1 MEGNIWIA
9 WVAEKHKENTNLI
22 SPFLLCLFF
31 TAAAVHRSHVCGIC
45 TGDGSDLPHD
55 TCRREALSDWH
66 YLHLA
71 QDTHPGNKQK
81 VSSRPRGE
89 VPSWLP
95 GLGRYH
101 IVLSRALTK
110 QCSSFSSQISAI
122 LYPVP
127 DVLSQLPSPTWFMFV
142 ILSIKKLVIKMK
154 PSFPILLPA
163 ITLLHLPI
171 PRPLLFFL
179 KTH

>member
-1 MEGNIWIA
+1 M
-9 WVAEKHKENTNLI
+9 
-22 SPFLLCLFF
+22 
-31 TAAAVHRSHVCGIC
+31 CGIC
-45 TGDGSDLPHD
+45 TEEGSDLPHD
-55 TCRREALSDWH
+55 TCRRETLSAWH
-66 YLHLA
+66 NLHLA

-81 VSSRPRGE
+81 VSLRQRGE

-101 IVLSRALTK
+101 RVLSNALTK

-122 LYPVP
+122 LYTVP

-163 ITLLHLPI
+163 IALLHLPI
-171 PRPLLFFL
+171 PRPLLVFKRLISMWSCLCQDTPVPSAPFQDDQSHPDCCLPHL
-179 KTH
+179 KIWHIF